1 MESPASDGEP
11 LDSVLSTPTIS
22 PEYETMCEC
31 CPKLV
36 TLIRQSP
43 KSIGNALFARHFL
56 APNVR
61 NFVNDRMVSET
72 DKAQRLVDTMTD
84 RIQHYPNSF
93 NDFIDVLEKEGPW
106 TNDMVK
112 ELRDLYKA
120 KTVCVVDGDQL
131 SDDVS
136 SEDSFH
142 TAASE
147 LDEVCRVSLAP
158 KSIASLQLESPLRQ
172 QKRIL
177 SHQTMMSVLKLV
189 TMDNRIAVK
198 LLLVLPALFALSVK
212 YVL

>member
-1 MESPASDGEP
+1 MMAAKQA

-43 KSIGNALFARHFL
+43 RTIGNALFARNFL

-72 DKAQRLVDTMTD
+72 EKVQRLVDTMTD
-84 RIQHYPNSF
+84 RIQHFPDSF
-93 NDFIDVLEKEGPW
+93 NDFIDVLEKEGRW

-120 KTVCVVDGDQL
+120 KGGCVVEGDQL
-131 SDDVS
+131 SYDALNG
-136 SEDSFH
+136 EGSFH
-142 TAASE
+142 SASE
-147 LDEVCRVSLAP
+147 LN
-158 KSIASLQLESPLRQ
+158 ESPQ
-172 QKRIL
+172 HV
-177 SHQTMMSVLKLV
+177 SESSALKGTGTLP
-189 TMDNRIAVK
+189 
-198 LLLVLPALFALSVK
+198 LLDVDPKVPKFVS
-212 YVL
+212 